1 MINSEIA
8 EQRRLLDEVR
18 GVLCYKSNNGGHFL
32 APISSIALTSA
43 LRVRQ
48 VDADIPELLRILCSL
63 KDVQDLPHGHWV
75 PVPTHKICFDQC
87 SVVISGYPS
96 QILEKDLEISI
107 GGSGI
112 GRIALSTNTNLTQ
125 IPLSVWLG
133 APSSSPDWCEQQVR
147 EANFG
152 DPLGWD
158 DLEVFNHWT
167 SRSVSRWLPAS
178 GINRSSDYVF
188 ARTRGNDRPRS
199 YHLIRLG
206 DNKVNGLHDFPVG
219 FDSRRLSLNLLARNG
234 NAYTFSLSE
243 TNSEAALLRAPFLPE
258 AESRAL
264 RVLGPV
270 HEGTRGIEARIPAT
284 SAAAMRTLLL
294 NLSLLPRN
302 SSDD

>member
-18 GVLCYKSNNGGHFL
+18 GVLCYKSNNGGQFL

-43 LRVRQ
+43 LQVRQ
-48 VDADIPELLRILCSL
+48 VDADIPALLRILCSL
-63 KDVQDLPHGHWV
+63 KDVQELRYGHWI

-87 SVVISGYPS
+87 SVLISGYPS
-96 QILEKDLEISI
+96 RILEKDFEITI

-112 GRIALSTNTNLTQ
+112 GRLALSTITNLTQ

-133 APSSSPDWCEQQVR
+133 APASSPDWCEQQIR
-147 EANFG
+147 EASFG

-158 DLEVFNHWT
+158 DLDVFNHWS

-178 GINRSSDYVF
+178 GINRSSNYVF
-188 ARTRGNDRPRS
+188 ARTRSRDRPRS

-219 FDSRRLSLNLLARNG
+219 FDSRRFSLNLLARSG

-243 TNSEAALLRAPFLPE
+243 SHSDAELLRAPFLPE

-270 HEGTRGIEARIPAT
+270 YEGTRGIEATIPAS
-284 SAAAMRTLLL
+284 SAAAVRTLLL
-294 NLSLLPRN
+294 NLSLTQKGSLG
-302 SSDD
+302 